1 MDMPERSAPNG
12 DKTLSLFMGG
22 KSHAVVMRCVK
33 SGPEAGSILLEHMAQ
48 PEASPVGRAVLPAG
62 KVRGGI
68 FRAGDALDALG
79 VEGFDSAWC
88 DEGTGNGP
96 VARESLF
103 LTDGEGM
110 WLIPRLHGFASLG
123 GRPISVCP
131 EGPFRPFPKEK
142 VAAGQNACLA
152 RYQGGWTILIMTGV
166 GRGKYCAMEADGDLE
181 ERFVLSAED
190 AQGARAVRERFEEIR
205 PALFQVRVGGE
216 WYWVDRCWADGK
228 GMSVFG
234 GRPVPEVTVTYPG
247 RFETQWEVRRDQ
259 ITEARVLLCRSIL
272 HDLFDI

>member
-1 MDMPERSAPNG
+1 MPERSAPNG
-12 DKTLSLFMGG
+12 GKTLSLFMGG
-22 KSHAVVMRCVK
+22 KIHAVEMRCVK
-33 SGPEAGSILLEHMAQ
+33 SGPEAGGILLTHTVWQ
-48 PEASPVGRAVLPAG
+48 EASPAGQAVLPAG

-79 VEGFDSAWC
+79 IEDFDSAWC
-88 DEGTGNGP
+88 DEGNGNGP
-96 VARESLF
+96 VNRESLF
-103 LTDGEGM
+103 CEDGEGI
-110 WLIPRLHGFASLG
+110 WLIPRAHGFASLG
-123 GRPISVCP
+123 GRPIAVCP

-142 VAAGQNACLA
+142 AEGQNACLA
-152 RYQGGWTILIMTGV
+152 RYRGKEAILIMTGV
-166 GRGKYCAMEADGDLE
+166 GRGNYFALEGDGGMT
-181 ERFVLSAED
+181 ERFALSAED
-190 AQGARAVRERFEEIR
+190 AQAARAVRDRFEEIR
-205 PALFQVRVGGE
+205 PALCQVRVGGE
-216 WYWVDRCWADGK
+216 WYWVDRRWADGK

>member
-1 MDMPERSAPNG
+1 
-12 DKTLSLFMGG
+12 
-22 KSHAVVMRCVK
+22 
-33 SGPEAGSILLEHMAQ
+33 MAFSFFQ
-48 PEASPVGRAVLPAG
+48 KIGRAIAG
-62 KVRGGI
+62 RSRVDDDTLDAIEEALKAEGIKAEVKEMKHLGFFRVEYEGGI
-68 FRAGDALDALG
+68 FAQRKNVGIVGGPL
-79 VEGFDSAWC
+79 FK
-88 DEGTGNGP
+88 DEK
-96 VARESLF
+96 
-103 LTDGEGM
+103 
-110 WLIPRLHGFASLG
+110 ICG
-123 GRPISVCP
+123 G
-131 EGPFRPFPKEK
+131 
-142 VAAGQNACLA
+142 
-152 RYQGGWTILIMTGV
+152 
-166 GRGKYCAMEADGDLE
+166 AMEADGDLE